1 MSGIWDRFVSAACST
16 GVAHWPACAPTW
28 QTYISPEALTNIF
41 AAVFGALI
49 GAIVGGIASF
59 LVQKLSLQEQR
70 EDRASEEEKLL
81 KDRLK
86 LTIMTTMRIMADM
99 QNVRQQLNNYRN
111 MNPPDFKL
119 WQAAHTLQFTP
130 AFRPELTQLEALM
143 RLNSQELINVS
154 MWLYSEYG
162 SMFSLVERYNHL
174 REDYIERRWSLPS
187 DRVDAMISNLQNLA
201 SFIDSNSQH
210 IIVQT
215 SYLQQL
221 IGEKSKLYFGDLD
234 FLKLEK

>member
-1 MSGIWDRFVSAACST
+1 MFLCGFTVNT
-16 GVAHWPACAPTW
+16 GRC
-28 QTYISPEALTNIF
+28 
-41 AAVFGALI
+41 
-49 GAIVGGIASF
+49 
-59 LVQKLSLQEQR
+59 
-70 EDRASEEEKLL
+70 
-81 KDRLK
+81 
-86 LTIMTTMRIMADM
+86 
-99 QNVRQQLNNYRN
+99 
-111 MNPPDFKL
+111 
-119 WQAAHTLQFTP
+119 
-130 AFRPELTQLEALM
+130 
-143 RLNSQELINVS
+143 
-154 MWLYSEYG
+154 
-162 SMFSLVERYNHL
+162 SLVERYNHL